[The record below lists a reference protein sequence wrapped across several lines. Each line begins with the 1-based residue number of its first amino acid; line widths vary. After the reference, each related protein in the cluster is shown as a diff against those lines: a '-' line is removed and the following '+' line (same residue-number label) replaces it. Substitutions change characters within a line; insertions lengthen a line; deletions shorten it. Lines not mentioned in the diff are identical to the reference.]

1 MACVDA
7 KEYAKD
13 VVREIV
19 SDLVDYC
26 FETLEVPPDSP
37 DKLPDY
43 IYSQLARNFSE
54 YDNYSEYTIQEV
66 EYIFLEYSGEYPECD
81 YPMQVKDLQ
90 SYQHA
95 GKVLARVM
103 MKNAAMAEIHQI
115 FRSLHCIDLD
125 FFAETD
131 EDGEPIEECD
141 REQYVRELLESEIN
155 VILA

>member
-13 VVREIV
+13 VVRGIV

-43 IYSQLARNFSE
+43 IYSQLASNFSE

-66 EYIFLEYSGEYPECD
+66 EYIFLD
-81 YPMQVKDLQ
+81 R
-90 SYQHA
+90 
-95 GKVLARVM
+95 VLWGVP
-103 MKNAAMAEIHQI
+103 
-115 FRSLHCIDLD
+115 
-125 FFAETD
+125 
-131 EDGEPIEECD
+131 G
-141 REQYVRELLESEIN
+141 V
-155 VILA
+155 